1 MVTDGVS
8 VVELGGQGGEE
19 HDAAET
25 CRDFARFVTGNK
37 CAVFVASPCSA
48 SARKELGHASEYGA
62 QYRTVRPFC
71 CAAVP
76 NTDFLAASNRCTVA
90 NFGDM
95 LRDEMRRVFATDE
108 HWTVAVRR
116 IIQCIGTRVVFQIA
130 VQDLHYAAVDEP
142 TFCIVLCPSQDAQK
156 AQGLAQEAQG
166 LAQKAQGL
174 AQKTQGGHSLRP
186 QVYVTT
192 FAFVRD
198 AKPASRAARTVLRI
212 QSPDLLGDGY
222 AEQASAFHN
231 VQAVPFKYTL
241 FAATHATVVKEA
253 LADLDNTGFGLVRD
267 ASRGTVDRGPV
278 PTRLVIVG
286 VLLLM
291 LAVVLAIASVW
302 AYKKGVGFTRQ
313 TSSL

>member
-1 MVTDGVS
+1 
-8 VVELGGQGGEE
+8 
-19 HDAAET
+19 
-25 CRDFARFVTGNK
+25 
-37 CAVFVASPCSA
+37 
-48 SARKELGHASEYGA
+48 
-62 QYRTVRPFC
+62 
-71 CAAVP
+71 
-76 NTDFLAASNRCTVA
+76 
-90 NFGDM
+90 M

-156 AQGLAQEAQG
+156 AQGLAQEAQGLAQEAQG

>member
-1 MVTDGVS
+1 
-8 VVELGGQGGEE
+8 
-19 HDAAET
+19 
-25 CRDFARFVTGNK
+25 
-37 CAVFVASPCSA
+37 
-48 SARKELGHASEYGA
+48 
-62 QYRTVRPFC
+62 
-71 CAAVP
+71 
-76 NTDFLAASNRCTVA
+76 
-90 NFGDM
+90 M

-156 AQGLAQEAQG
+156 AQGLAQEAQGLAQEAQGLAQEAQGLAQEAQG